1 MNGKRDDAIGRLIKR
16 DEAILAYGL
25 RLYEVKSIRIGKEV
39 EVKKSI
45 RTDMRKLARLYQN
58 FLYQGNPLER
68 YNNAMD
74 MFNKINFPIL
84 KKSIKDIGTD
94 ADIKVKGG
102 LKLSIFYL
110 LLSTGR
116 IFEAKLR
123 HENELEEADI
133 VKMFLS
139 DLKLFE
145 YKVFGDARLSILTQQ
160 KKVSKKPSEL
170 PYEGDLKMI
179 RKYCIS
185 KNLRNST

>member
-1 MNGKRDDAIGRLIKR
+1 LNGKRDDAIGRLIKR
-16 DEAILAYGL
+16 DETIRAYGL
-25 RLYEVKSIRIGKEV
+25 HLYEVKSIRIGKEV

-58 FLYQGNPLER
+58 FLCQSNPLER

-133 VKMFLS
+133 VKMF
-139 DLKLFE
+139 
-145 YKVFGDARLSILTQQ
+145 I
-160 KKVSKKPSEL
+160 
-170 PYEGDLKMI
+170 
-179 RKYCIS
+179 
-185 KNLRNST
+185 